1 MFSVIKGLLTGVAI
15 VLATSCLTDVASVQ
29 ATPLQDSGRVGEP
42 SGSTV
47 IYTAREFI
55 TMDPKKPRAE
65 AVAVKDG
72 RFIAVGTRAE
82 VEEAAGAGART
93 DTTFAD
99 RVVVPGLIEQ
109 HVHPLLAALT
119 MVCEVISIEDW
130 NTANGFAPKALDQAA
145 YRERLQKTIADY
157 DPSSGSTLFTW
168 GYHESWHGPMSRQ
181 ILDSMAPDLPLAVWD
196 RSTHVMFLN
205 TAAMK
210 EYEIDA
216 KWVTTLSQAAQ
227 KQINLETGKFLEA
240 GFFEG
245 LMDRIAKGL
254 ANPERLN
261 RGLEYA
267 ERYFHQQGITILA
280 EPAGPLSKPMQDAI
294 NAVFGD
300 DTTPFNFF
308 YIPDGRMIA
317 ARYLDKEGGERLLVE
332 HDNMMSW
339 GAGRGHFLPK
349 QTKLLMDGAIFSQ
362 LQQMRDGYNDD
373 HHGEWIQAPDLFAR
387 AFNVYWSAGYQIHVH
402 VLGDEGLD
410 VVLDT
415 LEGALKR
422 HPRTD
427 HRTTLVHFAYAQP
440 DQIARIAKL
449 GAIVSANPS
458 YTTTLADKYAKVGI
472 GKERTERMV
481 PLGETV
487 RAGIP
492 ISLHSD
498 MPMGPASPLYL
509 MWAAVNRT
517 TASGWTP
524 GPDQRIT
531 AGQALEAVTLG
542 AAYSIRQENEIG
554 SITVGK
560 QANLTMLGSN
570 PLEVEPS
577 KIKDITVWGTMLEGR
592 VQPVGSAAR

>member
-1 MFSVIKGLLTGVAI
+1 MHSFINPPLRVVSIALFMI
-15 VLATSCLTDVASVQ
+15 CLASVASAQ
-29 ATPLQDSGRVGEP
+29 TTTLQDSERGG
-42 SGSTV
+42 TV

-55 TMDPKKPRAE
+55 TMDPDKPRAE
-65 AVAVKDG
+65 AVAVQDG

-82 VEEAAGAGART
+82 VEAATGAGAQT
-93 DTTFAD
+93 DTSFAD
-99 RVVVPGLIEQ
+99 QVVVPGFIEQ

-119 MVCEVISIEDW
+119 MVTDVISIEDW
-130 NTANGFAPKALDQAA
+130 DTANGFAPKALDEAT
-145 YRERLQKTIADY
+145 YRERLQKAISAHEL
-157 DPSSGSTLFTW
+157 SSGTLFTW
-168 GYHESWHGPMSRQ
+168 GYHASWHGPMSRQ
-181 ILDSMAPDLPLAVWD
+181 ILDSMAPELPLAVWD

-210 EYEIDA
+210 EYAVDA
-216 KWVTTLSQAAQ
+216 QWVSTLSPGAQ
-227 KQINLETGKFLEA
+227 KQINLEEGKFLEA

-245 LMDRIAKGL
+245 LMGRIANGL
-254 ANPERLN
+254 ASPKRLN
-261 RGLEYA
+261 HGLEYT
-267 ERYFHQQGITILA
+267 ERYFHQQGITTLA
-280 EPAGPLSKPMQDAI
+280 EPAGPLSKPMQDSI

-300 DTTPFNFF
+300 DATPFNFF

-317 ARYLDKEGGERLLVE
+317 ARYLDEEGGEKLLSE
-332 HDNMMSW
+332 HDDMMSW
-339 GAGRGHFLPK
+339 GAGRGQFLPK

-362 LQQMRDGYNDD
+362 LQQMRDGYTDG
-373 HHGEWIQAPDLFAR
+373 HQGEWIQEPTMFTR
-387 AFNVYWSAGYQIHVH
+387 AFDVYWDADYQIHIH

-415 LEGALKR
+415 LEIALER

-458 YTTTLADKYAKVGI
+458 YTTTLADKYAEVGL
-472 GKERTERMV
+472 GETRTERMV
-481 PLGETV
+481 PLGDTV
-487 RAGIP
+487 RAGIS

-517 TASGWTP
+517 TPSGWTP

-531 AGQALEAVTLG
+531 ALQALEAVTLG
-542 AAYSIRQENEIG
+542 AAYSIRQETELG
-554 SITVGK
+554 SIEVGK
-560 QANLTMLGSN
+560 KANLTVLGTN
-570 PLEVEPS
+570 PLDVEPS
-577 KIKDITVWGTMLEGR
+577 RIKDINVWGTMLEGR
-592 VQPVGSAAR
+592 VQPVGSADR